1 MRAANS
7 AAQVSTAWNTGRT
20 PRPQRISRMT
30 VSVVPRNSA
39 ICASEKPFC
48 LAVVSVPASSACDCR
63 TCSATWLM

>member
-7 AAQVSTAWNTGRT
+7 AAQVSTAWYTGRT

-30 VSVVPRNSA
+30 VSVVPRSSA

-48 LAVVSVPASSACDCR
+48 LAVVSVCASSACACP